1 MEFSLETYYLGDS
14 MELTGDSM
22 ELTEPHDLSTFKMC
36 LAADG
41 GSALPSLELETTVK
55 VTLLF

>member
-1 MEFSLETYYLGDS
+1 MEFSLETYYL
-14 MELTGDSM
+14 GDSM

>member
-1 MEFSLETYYLGDS
+1 MGDGVGITET
-14 MELTGDSM
+14 
-22 ELTEPHDLSTFKMC
+22 HDLSIFNMR

-41 GSALPSLELETTVK
+41 GSALPSPELETGVK